1 MAMEEPMLPT
11 PKITIFLLS
20 NISWHCIPSK
30 SLIRS
35 SKKLICLSNFMFSN
49 NFFLFN
55 FSYYFIFY

>member
-1 MAMEEPMLPT
+1 MAMEEPTLPT

-35 SKKLICLSNFMFSN
+35 SKKLICLLNFMFSN
-49 NFFLFN
+49 NFFV
-55 FSYYFIFY
+55 